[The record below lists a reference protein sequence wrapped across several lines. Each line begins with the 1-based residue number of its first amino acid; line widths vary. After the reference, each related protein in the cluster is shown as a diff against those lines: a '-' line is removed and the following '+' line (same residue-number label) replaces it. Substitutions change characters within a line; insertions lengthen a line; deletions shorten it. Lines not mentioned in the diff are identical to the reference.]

1 MQTTPVRNIFM
12 GSLCRAPVERRR
24 RERLVIQTFTSTTR
38 RDGITALEGV
48 RPRRSARETFY
59 SFNE

>member
-1 MQTTPVRNIFM
+1 MT
-12 GSLCRAPVERRR
+12 SLVRAPVG
-24 RERLVIQTFTSTTR
+24 RERLVIKTFTSTTR

-48 RPRRSARETFY
+48 RARRSARETFY